1 MIMDNLNGLVSD
13 ETLEQEAI
21 PSEENIAYNPVV
33 EEDTENIE
41 VDTSEIGIFKIDERM
56 PVELQEQLRK
66 FNEKTESLNNIISG
80 MSSDISDSKNI
91 DDTDYSDDGAF
102 DDSTSSVDD
111 QDESIQEDDSFEV
124 GDIF

>member
-102 DDSTSSVDD
+102 DDSTSSIDG